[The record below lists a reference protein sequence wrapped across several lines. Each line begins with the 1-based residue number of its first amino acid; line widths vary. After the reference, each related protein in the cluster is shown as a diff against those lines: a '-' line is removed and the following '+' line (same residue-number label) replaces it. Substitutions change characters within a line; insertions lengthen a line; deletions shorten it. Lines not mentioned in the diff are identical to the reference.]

1 MNRKLRAT
9 FVLATMPAALALAA
23 TAASAA
29 PGWHASRTGNASAK
43 AGTWST
49 APAAT
54 LTCNG
59 LTTINWTA
67 ARPSQM
73 TCSLQVTNTS
83 TAPETIVLSAG
94 AFTALNHPATQTLS
108 SPSTFTLLPAG
119 QSASD
124 TLTITMPSMG
134 ASGAQ
139 TASVTASVG
148 ATVLATITE
157 TATVP

>member
-1 MNRKLRAT
+1 MNRKLRAA
-9 FVLATMPAALALAA
+9 FALATVPAALALTA

-29 PGWHASRTGNASAK
+29 LGWHASGTGAASAK

-49 APAAT
+49 APTAT

-59 LTTINWTA
+59 LTTLNWTA
-67 ARPSQM
+67 ARPSLM

-83 TAPETIVLSAG
+83 SVSENIVLSAG
-94 AFTALNHPATQTLS
+94 PFTAQNHPATQSLS
-108 SPSTFTLLPAG
+108 NISSIPLAAG
-119 QSASD
+119 ASASD
-124 TLTITMPSMG
+124 TLTINMPSQG

-139 TASVTASVG
+139 TASVTASMG
-148 ATVLATITE
+148 ATVLATLTE

>member
-9 FVLATMPAALALAA
+9 FALATVPAALALTA

-29 PGWHASRTGNASAK
+29 LGWHASRTGPAAAK

-67 ARPSQM
+67 AHGSQM
-73 TCSLQVTNTS
+73 TCSLQVTNTGR
-83 TAPETIVLSAG
+83 APETIVLSAG
-94 AFTALNHPATQTLS
+94 TFTAAHALTQVLS
-108 SPSTFTLLPAG
+108 SPSTFTLPAG
-119 QSASD
+119 MSTSD
-124 TLTITMPSMG
+124 TLTITTPQNATQG
-134 ASGAQ
+134 TQ
-139 TASVTASVG
+139 TASVTASVSG
-148 ATVLATITE
+148 TVLATITE
-157 TATVP
+157 TATVTP

>member
-1 MNRKLRAT
+1 MNRKLRAA
-9 FVLATMPAALALAA
+9 FALATVPAALALSA

-29 PGWHASRTGNASAK
+29 LGWHASGTGPAAAK

-49 APAAT
+49 APTAT

-59 LTTINWTA
+59 LTTITWTA

-73 TCSLQVTNTS
+73 TCSLLVTNTS
-83 TAPETIVLSAG
+83 SASENIVLSAG

-108 SPSTFTLLPAG
+108 SPFSFPLAAGAST
-119 QSASD
+119 SD
-124 TLTITMPSMG
+124 TLTVTMPSMG

-148 ATVLATITE
+148 GTVLATITE